1 MDCNIEPMT
10 LELAPL
16 HGVTNR
22 VFRRAYFAHFAGFDR
37 ALAPFVLAVRT
48 DRMKENH
55 FKDFIPDAA
64 VSVPVVPQ
72 LLGNDPEAFVESAKA
87 LASFGYSEVN
97 WNLGCPYPMVTKK
110 TRGSGLL
117 PHPERIARFL
127 DDVCPFVQ
135 VSVKLRLGLADPEE
149 IIRLMPILNE
159 YPLIRVIIHPR
170 IGKQMY
176 AGSVNLDG
184 FERAARLCTRAVS
197 YNGDITDAATFGAL
211 RRRFPFVREWMI
223 GRWALYDP
231 FLPGRLKGLAPVSA
245 PLEIVREF
253 HDDLYESYREILCGP
268 AHALDKMK
276 EVWTYIGRSI
286 KIAPRAFEAI
296 ARAKSADAYERAVRT
311 VFSEGEWK
319 GSV

>member
-1 MDCNIEPMT
+1 MT

-22 VFRRAYFAHFAGFDR
+22 VFRRAYFRHFAGFDR

-55 FKDFIPDAA
+55 FKDFIPDDALG
-64 VSVPVVPQ
+64 VPVVPQ

-87 LASFGYSEVN
+87 LGDFGYSEVN

-127 DDVCPFVQ
+127 DAVCPRVR

-149 IIRLMPILNE
+149 IIHLMPILNA
-159 YPLIRVIIHPR
+159 YPLVRVIIHPR

-176 AGSVNLDG
+176 TGSVNLDG
-184 FERAARLCTRAVS
+184 FERAASLCTHAVA
-197 YNGDITDAATFGAL
+197 YNGDIRDVKTFEAL
-211 RRRFPFVREWMI
+211 RQRFPLVREWMI

-231 FLPGRLKGLAPVSA
+231 FLPGRIKGFNPEGD
-245 PLEIVREF
+245 PLGVIRAF
-253 HDDLYESYREILCGP
+253 HDDIYESYREILCGP
-268 AHALDKMK
+268 VHALDKMK

-286 KIAPRAFEAI
+286 TVAPQTFEAI
-296 ARAKSADAYERAVRT
+296 ARAKTADAYARAVRS

-319 GSV
+319 GLA